1 MKHNALTD
9 RKIASLNTTGRY
21 SDGRGLWLQV
31 SKWGTK
37 SWILR
42 YVGFDGRQRQMGLGS
57 VHDVSLAVARQRAK
71 KAREALSDPDSP
83 IDPVEARRQKREQA
97 RIEAAK
103 RITFKTCCEKYIAA
117 NEAEWKNDKHK
128 YQWRQTLLG
137 DYCKP
142 LRDLPVDAIDT
153 ALVLKVLDPIWDTKR
168 ETAVRLRGR
177 IERVLAWA
185 TVREYRKG
193 DNPARWQGHLRE
205 ALNRNGRK
213 IEHHAAL
220 PYAELP
226 AFMGELRGKD
236 TASGKALEFTILTA
250 ARTGET
256 IGATW
261 DEIDLTAKLWTIP
274 GERMK
279 KGKTHIVPLSDRA
292 VEILS
297 KLPREKGNDHVFVG
311 GKAGA
316 GLSNMAMLE
325 LLKDMRPGLTVHG
338 FRSTFSDWAGD
349 RTNFDR
355 QTREFAL
362 AHGLTDKTEASY
374 RHMTAVEKRRKLM
387 DAWAKYC
394 ASKPVAASNVT
405 PIRARA

>member
-1 MKHNALTD
+1 MAPREINRLDART
-9 RKIASLNTTGRY
+9 IANLSETGRY
-21 SDGRGLWLQV
+21 ADGAGLWLQV
-31 SKWGTK
+31 SQWGTK

-42 YVGFDGRQRQMGLGS
+42 YVGLDGKQRQMGLGPLHT
-57 VHDVSLAVARQRAK
+57 VGLKDARERAK
-71 KAREALSDPDSP
+71 KARLAILDGG
-83 IDPVEARRQKREQA
+83 DPVTERQQKREQA

-103 RITFKTCCEKYIAA
+103 RVTFKECAEKYIAA

-142 LRDLPVDAIDT
+142 LHDLPVSAIDT

-226 AFMGELRGKD
+226 AFMQEVRSKD
-236 TASGKALEFTILTA
+236 TVSGKALEFTILAA

-261 DEIDLTAKLWTIP
+261 PEIDLTAKLWTIP
-274 GERMK
+274 AERMK
-279 KGKTHIVPLSDRA
+279 KGKTHIVPLPDR
-292 VEILS
+292 VVDILS
-297 KLPREKGNDHVFVG
+297 KLPREGEYVFPG
-311 GKAGA
+311 GKEGKP
-316 GLSNMAMLE
+316 LSNMAMLE
-325 LLKDMRPGLTVHG
+325 LLKDLRPGLTVHG

-349 RTNFDR
+349 QTNFDR

-394 ASKPVAASNVT
+394 ASKPVAAGNVT